1 MQAVAGRDVQIF
13 QLAGGQ
19 AAREQSRTRE
29 VVDRVVVV
37 DALRE
42 RRTRLFG
49 GKLEVRDK
57 DHEVDRAVDRH
68 ADVADMAVFEQRHAE
83 AAEDGRSRVVRMA
96 LDGRR
101 KINDRVAVKRLAEQ
115 GVRAHDAGDRA
126 GRGRTQT
133 ARLRDGAVLDDGQ
146 AGERLAALIV
156 DALCTLIDEVGLVLR
171 DELTVFIGNIDMI
184 VFSKVDHV
192 VHFKRDADAVIA
204 GAHIG
209 ARSRN
214 GNTNHFMYASLEN
227 THCGADL
234 AASV

>member
-68 ADVADMAVFEQRHAE
+68 ADMADMAVFEQRHAE
-83 AAEDGRSRVVRMA
+83 AAEDGRSRVIRMA

-115 GVRAHDAGDRA
+115 G
-126 GRGRTQT
+126 
-133 ARLRDGAVLDDGQ
+133 
-146 AGERLAALIV
+146 
-156 DALCTLIDEVGLVLR
+156 
-171 DELTVFIGNIDMI
+171 
-184 VFSKVDHV
+184 
-192 VHFKRDADAVIA
+192 
-204 GAHIG
+204 
-209 ARSRN
+209 RSRP
-214 GNTNHFMYASLEN
+214 
-227 THCGADL
+227 
-234 AASV
+234 